1 MKDVIIIGGGII
13 GALIARELSFYN
25 LSILLIEKEEDVAM
39 GATKANSAIV
49 HAGYD
54 PIPGTLKAKTNVEG
68 NKLYDT
74 LCQELNVPF
83 KRIGAYVLAFTEEEL
98 KILETLKE
106 RGTKNGV
113 PELYILKGE
122 ELLKREENLNKNVK
136 YALYAPTSGITNP
149 FLLTIRALENAIEN
163 GVKVNLNEE
172 VINIKKEDKFYKV
185 ITNKR
190 EYLTKY
196 IINCA
201 GINSDQILKILD
213 PNYPF
218 EIIPRKGEYFVLD
231 KKAQNFLKST
241 IFHVPTEKGKGV
253 LITPT
258 VDGNIL
264 IGPTA
269 ENIKDKEDKST
280 TIHGLSEIREKAK
293 LFSEKIPF
301 HLVINT
307 FSGIRASSTYKDFF
321 VQEIPEFKNILH
333 MAGIDSPGIT
343 SAPSLALLAVEWLKS
358 KENIIPKKNAIR
370 VLKKYISFN
379 ELSLEE
385 KEKLIREDPEWGHII
400 CRCEYVSKKEIKE
413 AIHSKLPAKTLEAI
427 KKRTRAGMGRCQGA
441 FCSYHIMKILSE
453 ELNIPLNQVTYKGN
467 KSFMVKMENKA
478 RWKNGKKG

>member
-1 MKDVIIIGGGII
+1 MIDVIIIGGGII
-13 GALIARELSFYN
+13 GALIARELSFYDI
-25 LSILLIEKEEDVAM
+25 SILLIEKEEDVAM

-68 NKLYDT
+68 NKLYDI
-74 LCQELNVPF
+74 LCQELSVPF
-83 KRIGAYVLAFTEEEL
+83 KRIGAYVIAFNEEEL
-98 KILETLKE
+98 KILEILKE
-106 RGTKNGV
+106 RGLRNGV

-122 ELLKREENLNKNVK
+122 EILKKEENLNKNIK

-149 FLLTIRALENAIEN
+149 FLLTIHALENAIEN
-163 GVKVNLNEE
+163 GAKINLNEE
-172 VINIKKEDKFYKV
+172 VTNIKKENKYYKV
-185 ITNKR
+185 ITNKK

-201 GINSDQILKILD
+201 GINSDKIIKLLD
-213 PNYPF
+213 SDYPF
-218 EIIPRKGEYFVLD
+218 EITPRKGEYLVLD
-231 KKAQNFLKST
+231 KKAKDFVKST

-253 LITPT
+253 LLTPT

-269 ENIKDKEDKST
+269 ENIKDREDKST
-280 TIHGLSEIREKAK
+280 TIYGLSEIKDKAK
-293 LFSEKIPF
+293 LFSDKIPF
-301 HLVINT
+301 NLVINA
-307 FSGIRASSTYKDFF
+307 FSGIRASSTHKDFF

-358 KENIIPKKNAIR
+358 KEDVKPKKDASR
-370 VLKKYISFN
+370 TLKKHIPFN
-379 ELSLEE
+379 DLSLEE

-400 CRCEYVSKKEIKE
+400 CRCEYVSEKEIRE
-413 AIHSKLPAKTLEAI
+413 TINSKIPARTLEAI

-453 ELNIPLNQVTYKGN
+453 ELNIPLNHVTYKG
-467 KSFMVKMENKA
+467 KRSFMVKMENKA
-478 RWKNGKKG
+478 RWKNGKRS